1 MNRMLERLS
10 LLVAGEIARARWF
23 LMSAALGVAIILTV
37 AVIDNPNYARQLR
50 AAIGLATLTPTP
62 TFTEASGE
70 GRLKLAKGLGADA
83 VRFAPKYGY
92 AYAYE
97 RGYNRK
103 TVLVLTAEPADL
115 DWQNAYAADLIRDW
129 SRARQGPFVMVELND
144 KNEPSQLVYSV
155 GNGQFES
162 DTVTTFNGGLRSIE
176 LVFEINDGTRL
187 KGRLQVGDGNCGGRH
202 CDPQMDYSF
211 DVSLLE

>member
-1 MNRMLERLS
+1 MNRMIERLS

-23 LMSAALGVAIILTV
+23 LISAALGVAIILTV
-37 AVIDNPNYARQLR
+37 ALIDNPNYARQLR
-50 AAIGLATLTPTP
+50 AAIGLARPKPTP

-70 GRLKLAKGLGADA
+70 GRLKLAKGLGADS

-115 DWQNAYAADLIRDW
+115 DWQNGYAADLIRGW
-129 SRARQGPFVMVELND
+129 SRGRQAPFVMVELND

-155 GNGQFES
+155 GNGKFES
-162 DTVTTFNGGLRSIE
+162 DTVSFFNGGLRSIE
-176 LVFEINDGTRL
+176 ISFEIDDGTRL
-187 KGRLQVGDGNCGGRH
+187 KGRLQVGDGDCGGRY
-202 CDPQMDYSF
+202 CDPQMDYTF
-211 DVSLLE
+211 DVSVLQ